1 MNVILDSQPLRTPWQ
16 TLDPFLFCMHHKDD
30 YPSGDG
36 QQAPTAPLTGRNIG
50 QDFSGRDGWS
60 MYHGSTVPG
69 FPRHPHRGF
78 ETITVMQSGLV
89 DHSDS
94 LGATARF
101 GPGDVQWMT
110 AGKGIEHCEMFPLRH
125 TEQGNPLEL
134 FQVWLNL
141 PAQDKM
147 VDPYFTM
154 LWDHTVPVATHRDAN
169 GRQTE
174 ITVIAG
180 TFDAHTAPSPPPNSW
195 ASRPEA
201 LVRILSIRMEPG
213 AEFTLP
219 AAHADTTR
227 MLYWYIGNTLEL
239 AGTSIAPRSANQ
251 LRPDAPC
258 TVINGLDST
267 QILVLEGRPI
277 GEPKVQYGPFV
288 MNTEG
293 EIRQAFLDYR
303 SGKFGQWPWPKSDP
317 VHPREEDRFAIHA
330 DGRRE
335 TPGSA

>member
-1 MNVILDSQPLRTPWQ
+1 MPIILDSQPLRTPWQ

-30 YPSGDG
+30 YPSGDAR
-36 QQAPTAPLTGRNIG
+36 QAPTVSLAGRNIG

-78 ETITVMQSGLV
+78 ETITVMQSGMV

-101 GPGDVQWMT
+101 GKGDVQWMT
-110 AGKGIEHCEMFPLRH
+110 AGRGIEHCEMFPLRH
-125 TEQGNPLEL
+125 TDAGNPLEL

-141 PAQDKM
+141 PAKDKM

-154 LWDHTVPVATHRDAN
+154 LWDHTVPRATHTDAN
-169 GRQTE
+169 GRRTE
-174 ITVIAG
+174 VSVIAG
-180 TFDAHTAPSPPPNSW
+180 TYADHTAPKPPPNSW
-195 ASRPEA
+195 ASRPESG
-201 LVRILSIRMEPG
+201 VRILSITMEPG
-213 AEFTLP
+213 AEYTLP
-219 AAHADTTR
+219 AAEPDIQR
-227 MLYWYIGNTLEL
+227 MLYWYIGNSLEL
-239 AGTSIAPRSANQ
+239 AGQSLAPRTANRLQ
-251 LRPDAPC
+251 ADAPC
-258 TVINGLDST
+258 PIVNGLDST

-293 EIRQAFLDYR
+293 EIRQAFADYR
-303 SGKFGQWPWPKSDP
+303 AGKFGRWPWPKSDP
-317 VHPREEDRFAIHA
+317 VHPRDETRFAIHA
-330 DGRRE
+330 DGRKER
-335 TPGSA
+335 PDMG